1 MLNGNVHGF
10 YTGAAVGT
18 DDGYVIL
25 EKRTFNPDKN
35 YYWPIPQKDIDLNK
49 NLDQNPNWSR
59 K

>member
-1 MLNGNVHGF
+1 MHGF

-25 EKRTFNPDKN
+25 EKRMFNPDKN